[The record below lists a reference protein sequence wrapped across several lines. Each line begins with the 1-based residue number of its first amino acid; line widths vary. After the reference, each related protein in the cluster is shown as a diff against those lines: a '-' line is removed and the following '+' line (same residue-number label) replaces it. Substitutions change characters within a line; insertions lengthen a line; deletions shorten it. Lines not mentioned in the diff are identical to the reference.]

1 MHCGCHAQ
9 RFFNA
14 LWAYNMPQ
22 RIRHTTVTQQIPF
35 AMRWTGDATIQRMG
49 GSPMPCSARS
59 ECVHC
64 AETANSAHESR
75 GACAIVRDCVRTSAC
90 GRACDVRECACV
102 VECMLAHAYA
112 ATPAVPQADV
122 GVQHKGGWFWYWV
135 LAVLTAGKDG
145 DAPDDEQQRADA
157 HVVLLFEAA
166 PRSRGATLHV
176 GRRTLQ
182 VGCCVDPP
190 HCGLCAA
197 KARCGWLADS
207 ATVRRAAVSE

>member
-64 AETANSAHESR
+64 AERANGAHESR

-90 GRACDVRECACV
+90 VRACVRCAGVCVRCRVHAGACV
-102 VECMLAHAYA
+102 CSRSRRATGRRWLAA
-112 ATPAVPQADV
+112 Q
-122 GVQHKGGWFWYWV
+122 GGWFWYFGYWQCLQ
-135 LAVLTAGKDG
+135 LAKTVMLPTMNSS
-145 DAPDDEQQRADA
+145 APM
-157 HVVLLFEAA
+157 LM
-166 PRSRGATLHV
+166 
-176 GRRTLQ
+176 
-182 VGCCVDPP
+182 
-190 HCGLCAA
+190 
-197 KARCGWLADS
+197 
-207 ATVRRAAVSE
+207 